1 MLDTHGK
8 KILVVD
14 DEEVMRSFLSDIL
27 ADAGY
32 NVQVAATG
40 GEALELVQKL
50 QPNLIILDIVMP
62 DMSGDKVAAILR
74 ENPST
79 AKIPIIF
86 LSGIITKQE
95 EEVIGKETSKQCL
108 LAKPIER
115 KDLLEMVRKVLPSKE
130 QYYKAMASEY
140 FAGLKEGRKQKP
152 KTRKTSFRGHPYP

>member
-40 GEALELVQKL
+40 GEALESVQKL
-50 QPNLIILDIVMP
+50 QPNLIILDIVLP
-62 DMSGDKVAAILR
+62 DIGGSDVASRLK

-79 AKIPIIF
+79 TNIPIIF

-95 EEVIGKETSKQCL
+95 EGTVGKETSKQCI

-115 KDLLEMVRKVLPSKE
+115 KDLLEMVRRVLS
-130 QYYKAMASEY
+130 S
-140 FAGLKEGRKQKP
+140 
-152 KTRKTSFRGHPYP
+152 